1 LVEIELKLFLD
12 VEKLQIHQP
21 CALQLKS
28 SFFKPPFPQQ
38 IFMKSP
44 PPYTQ
49 RNQYS
54 IPREIKERERE
65 LYTKLEI
72 HNVPGWLSP
81 VLVWDFA
88 FLLVRLN
95 KNPGMTHKVR
105 VPFGQ
110 NALHSLWVHEGH
122 EPKHPLLLVRYPHV
136 LNWPKRTA
144 PPLL

>member
-81 VLVWDFA
+81 AAEESKRRKEMRNQEQLKEEKPKY
-88 FLLVRLN
+88 LYLSGTL
-95 KNPGMTHKVR
+95 
-105 VPFGQ
+105 PF
-110 NALHSLWVHEGH
+110 SL
-122 EPKHPLLLVRYPHV
+122 
-136 LNWPKRTA
+136 
-144 PPLL
+144 